1 MTYRNAHEILRRKV
15 EYKIV
20 YINDSIL
27 KSVIYLHIH
36 IKKILEKCTIGDY
49 LGFGRLQVIYLL
61 RLL

>member
-27 KSVIYLHIH
+27 KSVIYLRIH
-36 IKKILEKCTIGDY
+36 IKKILGKCTIGDY
-49 LGFGRLQVIYLL
+49 L
-61 RLL
+61 